1 MDIIMTAVWGIL
13 CILAVFTCLKYPGKL
28 YIYVA
33 AGLAGAAIMAF
44 LGAPMILQ
52 LILGVFAAITA
63 LLYCEA
69 GIGSYFLVSIAIDLA
84 IIVLFFLFF
93 GR

>member
-1 MDIIMTAVWGIL
+1 MDVIMTAIWATL
-13 CILAVFTCLKYPGKL
+13 CALAFIACLKNPGKL
-28 YIYVA
+28 YIYAA

-44 LGAPMILQ
+44 LGAPMIFQ

-63 LLYCEA
+63 LLYCEV
-69 GIGSYFLVSIAIDLA
+69 GIGSYFLVSIAIDIA